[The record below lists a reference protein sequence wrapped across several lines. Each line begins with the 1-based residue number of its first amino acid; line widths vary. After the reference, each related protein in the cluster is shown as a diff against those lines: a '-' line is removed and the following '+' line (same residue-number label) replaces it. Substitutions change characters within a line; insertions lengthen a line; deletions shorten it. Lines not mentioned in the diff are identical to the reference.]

1 MFRKFAASTSGNFAV
16 TTALASSAF
25 LFAVGFGIDIT
36 SMMSAKNELQSA
48 LDASLMAAS
57 RLGSADA
64 SRRETFDAFFAA
76 NVQDKHILRDPV
88 AEIVIDE
95 SITSISNTAVAYS
108 HVNLNFMSFFNVDP
122 RISVR
127 ASTYESKNDIEVALV
142 LDNTGSMGESRMKA
156 LRSAAVDLV
165 DILEASQGGD
175 KARTVKAALVPFVT
189 AVNVRG
195 TGFKEDWIDSTAASP
210 LHGVNFDKVDGVAV
224 NHFTLFERLGKE
236 WKGCVEAR
244 PEPHNL
250 ADTPPDPY
258 KPETLF
264 VPYFAPDEPGDA
276 SSAGNNANAF
286 NNSYLD
292 DTVTGTERERQQ
304 SIVKYSATTTSTIAE
319 TPPLTNGPNR
329 ACATPIE
336 PLTED
341 FDTLRTAIKAMTF
354 WNGSGTNVSEGLA
367 WGRRVLSPEEP
378 FTEGAPFG
386 SELVAK
392 SVVVFTDGTNEVYGA
407 TNAVINK
414 SDYGAYSFLD
424 QGRMTTTV
432 KSQAV
437 TKVNEWTQSM
447 CTQLKAQDVEI
458 FTVLLGADTAANRT
472 LYSRCASKPE
482 NYFATSDVAELR
494 PIFQKIGGAIARLHF
509 TN

>member
-1 MFRKFAASTSGNFAV
+1 MFRKFAASRSGNFAL
-16 TTALASSAF
+16 TTALASSAL
-25 LFAVGFGIDIT
+25 LFSVGFAIDVT
-36 SMMSAKNELQSA
+36 NMMSAKSELQSA

-57 RLGSADA
+57 RLSSADA
-64 SRRETFDAFFAA
+64 SRKQTFHNFFVA
-76 NVQDKHILRDPV
+76 NVADKHVLRGPTAD
-88 AEIVIDE
+88 IVIDE
-95 SITSISNTAVAYS
+95 SLTSIRNNAVATS
-108 HVNLNFMSFFNVDP
+108 FVTLHFMPFFKVDP
-122 RISVR
+122 LISVR
-127 ASTYESKNDIEVALV
+127 ASTYESKNDVEVALV
-142 LDNTGSMGESRMKA
+142 LDNTGSMGETRMKA

-165 DILEASQGGD
+165 DILEASRGGD
-175 KARTVKAALVPFVT
+175 KARRVRAALVPFVT
-189 AVNVRG
+189 AVNVKG
-195 TGFKEDWIDSTAASP
+195 TGFREEWIDTKAENP
-210 LHGVNFDKVDGVAV
+210 LHGANFQKIGGATT
-224 NHFTLFERLGKE
+224 NHMTLFQKLGVE

-244 PEPHNL
+244 PAPHNL
-250 ADTPPDPY
+250 ADTSPDPY

-264 VPYFAPDEPGDA
+264 VPYFAPDEPGVA
-276 SSAGNNANAF
+276 TGAGNDANAF

-292 DTVTGTERERQQ
+292 DMASGTERERQQ
-304 SIVKYSATTTSTIAE
+304 SIAKYAATTKNTIAQK
-319 TPPLTNGPNR
+319 PPLTNGPNR

-341 FDTLRTAIKAMTF
+341 FDKLRTSIKAMTY

-367 WGRRVLSPEEP
+367 WGRRVLSPDEP
-378 FTEGAPFG
+378 FTEGAAFG

-392 SVVVFTDGTNEVYGA
+392 SVVVFTDGTNEVFGA

-437 TKVNEWTQSM
+437 TKVNEWTQTM
-447 CTQLKAQDVEI
+447 CTELKNQGVEI

-482 NYFATSDVAELR
+482 NYFATSDVSELR

>member
-1 MFRKFAASTSGNFAV
+1 MLRSFAASRSGNFAL
-16 TTALASSAF
+16 TTALASTAL
-25 LFAVGFGIDIT
+25 LFAVGFAVDVT
-36 SMMSAKNELQSA
+36 NMMSAKSELQSA

-57 RLGSADA
+57 RLGSADT
-64 SRRETFDAFFAA
+64 SRQQTFDSFFAA
-76 NVQDKHILRDPV
+76 NVEDKRILRDPV

-95 SITSISNTAVAYS
+95 SLTSIRNNAVAYS
-108 HVNLNFMSFFNVDP
+108 HVSLRFMPFFNVDP
-122 RISVR
+122 RISVS
-127 ASTYESKNDIEVALV
+127 ASTYESKNDVEIALV
-142 LDNTGSMGESRMKA
+142 LDNTGSMGEARMKA

-165 DILEASQGGD
+165 DILESSQGGE
-175 KARTVKAALVPFVT
+175 KARSVKAALIPFVT
-189 AVNVRG
+189 AVNIKG
-195 TGFKEDWIDSTAASP
+195 AGFNEDWIDKTAANP
-210 LHGVNFDKVDGVAV
+210 LHGANFDKVGGAPV
-224 NHFTLFERLGKE
+224 NHLTLFERLGKE

-250 ADTPPDPY
+250 DDTAPDRY

-264 VPYFAPDEPGDA
+264 VPYFAPDEPGVA
-276 SSAGNNANAF
+276 AGAGNDANAF

-292 DTVTGTERERQQ
+292 DLVSGTERVRQQ
-304 SIVKYSATTTSTIAE
+304 SAVKYAATTKNTITE
-319 TPPLTNGPNR
+319 SPPLTNGPNR

-341 FDTLRTAIKAMTF
+341 FDKLRTAIKAMTY

-367 WGRRVLSPEEP
+367 WGRRVLSPGEP
-378 FTEGAPFG
+378 FTQGAAFG
-386 SELVAK
+386 SERVAK
-392 SVVVFTDGTNEVYGA
+392 SVVVFTDGTNEVFGA

-424 QGRMTTTV
+424 QGRMKTTV

-437 TKVNEWTQSM
+437 TKVNEWTQTM
-447 CTQLKAQDVEI
+447 CTQLKAQGVEI

-472 LYSRCASKPE
+472 LYSRCATKPE
-482 NYFATSDVAELR
+482 NYFPTSDVSELR
-494 PIFQKIGGAIARLHF
+494 PNFQRIGGAIARLQF